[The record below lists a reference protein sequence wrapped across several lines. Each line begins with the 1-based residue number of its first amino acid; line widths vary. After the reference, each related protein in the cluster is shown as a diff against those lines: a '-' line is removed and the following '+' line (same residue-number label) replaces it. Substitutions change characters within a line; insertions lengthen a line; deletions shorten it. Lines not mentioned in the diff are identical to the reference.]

1 MESGLTHGSGRFRIE
16 PAGREDARALG
27 ELESRIAMPGKIR
40 FVFGREPDYFNALRV
55 EGNEATVHVCRNS
68 ETGGIV
74 GCAHRCVRTVYLN
87 GAPAEVGYLGGLRL
101 EERWR
106 GGRILAKAFRHLRDF
121 DRDGRVPFH
130 LTSIMEDNRA
140 AMSVLSSGRAGL
152 PVYHDRGRFAA
163 MAIGMKRT
171 PSITDRSLEVRSA
184 DASDAGMIL
193 DFLSAEG
200 PGRQFYPAYGP
211 EDFGDDGRLL
221 YGLAWSDIA
230 LAFRSG
236 RLVGAV
242 GAWDQRRYRQWR
254 VTGYAASLRLFRGA
268 LNGVAALRGL
278 PRLPA
283 AGEPLRYFTLALNCV
298 EQGDPVVFSS
308 LLAYLIG
315 SHRASHDFF
324 LAGLHEADPL
334 LPVLAALPHVPLP
347 GRLHLV
353 AWPDRAD
360 AVASLDPRRMPY
372 LELGSL

>member
-1 MESGLTHGSGRFRIE
+1 MEPGLTHRTGRFRIE
-16 PAGREDARALG
+16 PAGPEDASALG
-27 ELESRIAMPGKIR
+27 DLDRRIAMPGKIR
-40 FVFGREPDYFNALRV
+40 FVFGRDPDYFDALRV
-55 EGNEATVHVCRNS
+55 EGNEATVLVCRDS

-106 GGRILAKAFRHLRDF
+106 GGRILAKAFRHLREM

-130 LTSIMEDNRA
+130 LTSIMEDNRT
-140 AMSVLSSGRAGL
+140 AMAVLSSGKAGL
-152 PVYHDRGRFAA
+152 PAYHDRGRFAA
-163 MAIGMKRT
+163 MAVGMKRT
-171 PSITDRSLEVRSA
+171 PVVADRSLDVRFA
-184 DASDAGMIL
+184 DASDKGMIL
-193 DFLSAEG
+193 EFLSAEG
-200 PGRQFYPAYGP
+200 PRRQFYPAYGP
-211 EDFGDDGRLL
+211 GDFGEDGRLL
-221 YGLAWSDIA
+221 YGLEWGDIA

-236 RLVGAV
+236 RLVGVVA
-242 GAWDQRRYRQWR
+242 AWDQRRYRQWR
-254 VTGYAASLRLFRGA
+254 ITGYAAPLPLFRGV
-268 LNGVAALRGL
+268 LNGLAALRGL

-283 AGEPLRYFTLALNCV
+283 IGEPLRYFTLALNCV
-298 EQGDPVVFSS
+298 EGGDPVVFSS

-315 SHRASHDFF
+315 RHRARYDFF

-353 AWPDRAD
+353 AWSDQAD
-360 AVASLDPRRMPY
+360 AVTRLDPRLVPY